1 MGYKKFVRL
10 NIAIIGNGPKVAPFA
25 EKLAKEGHTVF
36 IGLNEEEDDEV
47 LVASELENIFF
58 ENIEEAAQQADVIYL
73 AVPADKIREVAYMM
87 GDVRK
92 KVIID
97 ASANIDPKPVEYVAT
112 LKAVSAIT
120 GAVHIVKSYFLAPE
134 FDEREAGDIFFAG
147 DCKKAKSVA
156 MLLANS
162 LGFKNT
168 YDFGDAETVLLLEDM
183 ARCWYNLAIKQKMGE
198 RITFKIVNR

>member
-1 MGYKKFVRL
+1 MGYRKFVCL
-10 NIAIIGNGPKVAPFA
+10 NIAVIGNGPKVAAFV
-25 EKLAKEGHTVF
+25 EKLAREGHTVF

-58 ENIEEAAQQADVIYL
+58 ENITDAAAQADVIYL
-73 AVPADKIREVAYMM
+73 AVPADKIREVAYML
-87 GDVRK
+87 GDVRG
-92 KVIID
+92 KVVID
-97 ASANIDPKPVEYVAT
+97 SSANIDPKPIDYVAT
-112 LKAVSAIT
+112 LKAAMAIT
-120 GAVHIVKSYFLAPE
+120 GAEDMVKSFFLAPE
-134 FDEREAGDIFFAG
+134 FDAREAGDIFFAG
-147 DCKKAKSVA
+147 NSKKAKAIA

-168 YDFGDAETVLLLEDM
+168 YDFGDIDTVPLLEDM